1 LKYIPYKEKNLKE
14 SEIIK
19 NKKYI
24 NQKLIEHK
32 EYFDNM
38 FTNVDK
44 NILLDEE
51 QRKIVLTDED
61 YLMVIAGAGSGKT
74 TTISAKVNYLIEKQK
89 IKDKEII
96 VISFTNK
103 AVKEL
108 DERINKD
115 FKHNVKVTTFHKF
128 GYEIIK
134 NNISKK
140 PKIIKDN
147 NEIIKKYI
155 EKNLINNKEKLKQF
169 LELYIYYF
177 DISEELLLYSN
188 FDKYYRYKNKQK
200 YPTIKTKIEYINNK
214 VKENNKENK
223 NIIDEYMNS
232 LNEVIIANYLY
243 MKNINY
249 NYQKPYKYNNN
260 YKPDFTIYYQDKTYY
275 IEYFNIE
282 NINKF
287 KFKKNINLIR
297 KIHKQNK
304 TELIEIY
311 NDNILDTLEKKL
323 INKKIKLINKNE
335 QNIFES
341 LILNDKDITYKRF
354 INFCNTFVSLFKSK
368 GYYLKDFDKIKC
380 NEKRTKIFLEFIK
393 ELYIY
398 YQKYLK
404 ENNLIDFEDMINKA
418 NEIIKEQTK
427 LKLNYKYIIIDE
439 YQDISDCRFELIK
452 NISQK
457 LNNKIMV
464 VGDDWQC
471 IYSFAS
477 SNINLF
483 TQFEKHMKKSKIL
496 KITNTYRNSQELI
509 DIAGKFI
516 LKNQNQIKK
525 KLKGTKRL
533 KYPITI
539 FIYKGN
545 KIIKSLIQAVEYLIK
560 KYGQEK
566 NILILGRYTFDKN
579 KIIDNQKIKEEN
591 NKIIY
596 IKKPN
601 IRIEYMTI
609 HASKG
614 LGYDN
619 VILINL
625 LNDTL
630 GFPSKIK
637 TDPILKTLI
646 TSEKGIKYAEE
657 RRLFYVALTRTKN
670 EVIMLT
676 PNYNQSLF
684 AKEIKK
690 YKNIKTKKCNIF

>member
-1 LKYIPYKEKNLKE
+1 
-14 SEIIK
+14 
-19 NKKYI
+19 
-24 NQKLIEHK
+24 
-32 EYFDNM
+32 
-38 FTNVDK
+38 
-44 NILLDEE
+44 
-51 QRKIVLTDED
+51 
-61 YLMVIAGAGSGKT
+61 
-74 TTISAKVNYLIEKQK
+74 
-89 IKDKEII
+89 
-96 VISFTNK
+96 
-103 AVKEL
+103 
-108 DERINKD
+108 
-115 FKHNVKVTTFHKF
+115 
-128 GYEIIK
+128 
-134 NNISKK
+134 
-140 PKIIKDN
+140 
-147 NEIIKKYI
+147 
-155 EKNLINNKEKLKQF
+155 
-169 LELYIYYF
+169 
-177 DISEELLLYSN
+177 
-188 FDKYYRYKNKQK
+188 
-200 YPTIKTKIEYINNK
+200 
-214 VKENNKENK
+214 
-223 NIIDEYMNS
+223 
-232 LNEVIIANYLY
+232 
-243 MKNINY
+243 
-249 NYQKPYKYNNN
+249 
-260 YKPDFTIYYQDKTYY
+260 
-275 IEYFNIE
+275 
-282 NINKF
+282 
-287 KFKKNINLIR
+287 
-297 KIHKQNK
+297 
-304 TELIEIY
+304 
-311 NDNILDTLEKKL
+311 
-323 INKKIKLINKNE
+323 
-335 QNIFES
+335 
-341 LILNDKDITYKRF
+341 
-354 INFCNTFVSLFKSK
+354 
-368 GYYLKDFDKIKC
+368 
-380 NEKRTKIFLEFIK
+380 
-393 ELYIY
+393 
-398 YQKYLK
+398 
-404 ENNLIDFEDMINKA
+404 
-418 NEIIKEQTK
+418 
-427 LKLNYKYIIIDE
+427 
-439 YQDISDCRFELIK
+439 
-452 NISQK
+452 
-457 LNNKIMV
+457 MV